1 MLYPVQTVQ
10 DARDDRQLL
19 ERQYFVD
26 VEVPA
31 LGRALTYPGA
41 PYRMSATPWR
51 LHRPAPRLGEHN
63 AAIYGGVL
71 GLSEADLTS
80 LRQEGVI

>member
-1 MLYPVQTVQ
+1 MLYLVQTVQ

-26 VEVPA
+26 VDVPA

-41 PYRMSATPWR
+41 PYCMSATPWR
-51 LHRPAPRLGEHN
+51 IHRPAPRLGEHN
-63 AAIYGGVL
+63 ATIYGSVL
-71 GLSEADLTS
+71 GLSETDLTS
-80 LRQEGVI
+80 PRQGGVI